1 MIGILVGDTETAEGC
16 LYNVFSV
23 NEEVGIRILEVGGMD
38 SGLVRCGG
46 GSGRLGEVPLGG
58 EGVGTDDMTF
68 F

>member
-1 MIGILVGDTETAEGC
+1 M
-16 LYNVFSV
+16 
-23 NEEVGIRILEVGGMD
+23 RILEVGGMD

-58 EGVGTDDMTF
+58 EGVGTADDMTF